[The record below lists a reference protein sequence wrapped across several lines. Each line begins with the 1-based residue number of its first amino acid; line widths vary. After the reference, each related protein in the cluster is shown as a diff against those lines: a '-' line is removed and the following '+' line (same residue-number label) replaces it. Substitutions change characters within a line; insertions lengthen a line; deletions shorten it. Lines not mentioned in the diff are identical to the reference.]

1 MQSLTTAVL
10 FGRLPYRKLSTHA
23 PQLHKTQ
30 RMSAST
36 KTPQSMHPNQKKY
49 VSIEDYRILVQEV
62 DFRKTEIRINDKIDT
77 VKTDLTKEITAVRT
91 DLTKE
96 ITAVRTELKETEI
109 RLNTKID
116 TVKTDLTKEIT
127 AVRTDLTKAISEVA
141 SSVEKLGTGIY
152 RALFGAVV
160 SIVGIIGA
168 VVYSHPDGR
177 SYLADI
183 IRGESRK

>member
-1 MQSLTTAVL
+1 
-10 FGRLPYRKLSTHA
+10 
-23 PQLHKTQ
+23 
-30 RMSAST
+30 MSAST

>member
-1 MQSLTTAVL
+1 
-10 FGRLPYRKLSTHA
+10 
-23 PQLHKTQ
+23 
-30 RMSAST
+30 MSAST

-127 AVRTDLTKAISEVA
+127 AVRTDLTKEITAVRTDLTKAISEVA